1 VPATFPAVTVCI
13 ARHGESAWNVE
24 RRVQGQTDVPLSEHG
39 RAQAALL
46 GHRLAAAP
54 LDAIFTSDLARA
66 RDTAAAV
73 AEAQAR
79 ARGVRPRFVVLP
91 ALRERDYGSWEGK
104 SAAEVRALREQLHR
118 AHVATRPGAGG
129 ARPTRPAGDGVSPPG
144 APPDGESFD
153 ALERRLLGAW
163 DEIAADLGA
172 NGGAATILVV
182 GHGAALRGLL
192 CGLTGTPAGEQA
204 RWQLDN
210 ASLSRLRWEDGAVRV
225 DFWNDRAHLAGQ
237 PRHGVHHRQ
246 EPPGVPGP
254 GDQRGGRTG

>member
-1 VPATFPAVTVCI
+1 VPATIPAVAVYI
-13 ARHGESAWNVE
+13 ARHGESAWNAE
-24 RRVQGQTDVPLSEHG
+24 RRVQGQTDVPLSERG

-46 GHRLAAAP
+46 GQRLAAAP

-66 RDTAAAV
+66 RDTAAVV

-79 ARGVRPRFVVLP
+79 VRGVRPRFVVLP

-104 SAAEVRALREQLHR
+104 SAAEVRALREQLHH
-118 AHVATRPGAGG
+118 AHAAARPGAGG
-129 ARPTRPAGDGVSPPG
+129 ARPPQPAGETVSPPD
-144 APPDGESFD
+144 APPDGEPFD

-192 CGLTGTPAGEQA
+192 CGLTGTPPSEQA

-210 ASLSRLRWEDGAVRV
+210 ASLSRLRWEDGTVRV

-237 PRHGVHHRQ
+237 PRHGGDQRPEQ
-246 EPPGVPGP
+246 PGGPGP
-254 GDQRGGRTG
+254 GDQREGRTG